1 MKNLATYQKFFA
13 LLLLSLIPFAINA
26 QAIRG
31 FGSASLYS
39 ANDGFYKDMFKQIEI
54 GVDYD
59 DGKDFSDD
67 DKIISPQ
74 VSVSYFSGKMKDK
87 VNYDYENY
95 VQEIMSKKAKA
106 VNLGIGLKFHRLLNY
121 LFENEGNGFSVYLM
135 PKLNIARITA
145 TGYYSLDD
153 YFEPS
158 NSVISVERV
167 QKWRVY
173 GSLDAGMEFY
183 LSESSYTSIAL
194 NLTVSRL
201 NFGKAFNELQYD
213 NSNYGK
219 FNFGVGLSYYFG
231 LKKFNKNSN

>member
-1 MKNLATYQKFFA
+1 MKNLSTYQKIFA
-13 LLLLSLIPFAINA
+13 LLLLSLFPFAINA

-39 ANDGFYKDMFKQIEI
+39 ANDCFYKDRFNQIEI

-59 DGKDFSDD
+59 DGKDLSDD

-74 VSVSYFSGKMKDK
+74 VSVSYFSAEAKDQIDY
-87 VNYDYENY
+87 NYENY

-106 VNLGIGLKFHRLLNY
+106 LNLGIGLKFHRILNY

-135 PKLNIARITA
+135 TKLNIARLTA

-183 LSESSYTSIAL
+183 LSESTYSSIAI
-194 NLTVSRL
+194 NLCFTSL
-201 NFGKAFNELQYD
+201 NFGKAFDELHH
-213 NSNYGK
+213 NKMFYGK
-219 FNFGVGLSYYFG
+219 YNLGAGISYYFG
-231 LKKFNKNSN
+231 LKRFNKKEN